1 MIGPPSLYWC
11 VQYQQKPDTSRRAV
25 HYADIRT
32 SIHHHDNI
40 LLSYLE
46 KWENLKVQEGNRKFS
61 WFSFKSDSTNPIF
74 MYILNFWSLKVWKN
88 IEAYSKIYTS
98 ICMYILMYIT
108 KLCWNLSNTY
118 DNAMTESTWTQWG
131 VAQR

>member
-11 VQYQQKPDTSRRAV
+11 VQYQQKPDTSKRAV
-25 HYADIRT
+25 HYADILT

-98 ICMYILMYIT
+98 MCMYILMYIT
-108 KLCWNLSNTY
+108 KLYWNLSNTY
-118 DNAMTESTWTQWG
+118 DYAMTESTWTQWG